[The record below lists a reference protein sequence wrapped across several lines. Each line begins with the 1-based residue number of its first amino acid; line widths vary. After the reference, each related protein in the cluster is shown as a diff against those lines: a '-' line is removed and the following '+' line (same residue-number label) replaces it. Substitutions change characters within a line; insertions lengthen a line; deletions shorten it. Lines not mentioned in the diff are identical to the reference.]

1 MIRTPF
7 VPERVID
14 EQAIQEIIDQ
24 SRVRQVTKYKMKLL
38 AKKIQDGE
46 GTMQDIGTILLY
58 LVDQQK

>member
-1 MIRTPF
+1 MT
-7 VPERVID
+7 
-14 EQAIQEIIDQ
+14 
-24 SRVRQVTKYKMKLL
+24 LL

>member
-14 EQAIQEIIDQ
+14 EQALQEIIDE
-24 SRVRQVTKYKMKLL
+24 SRARQIAKYQMKLL

-46 GTMQDIGTILLY
+46 GTMQDIATILLY